1 MQNKISIENLK
12 SLYYQL
18 EYLNCLLERAIETQ
32 TIIAEEEL
40 MEKSIDLDKLRENN
54 LNMSSKITN
63 MNNIIKIEEFFNF
76 NYNKIINL
84 LPKLNLLSE
93 NLNDIKPNVNYA
105 LDKLYLDDNIV
116 CDENLLKTNLQ
127 ISANLIENITEDH
140 ENKSFIAEEIKTN
153 YGILRN
159 LIENQKR
166 KFSKAKV
173 LIDKIKE
180 INLRSQKSC
189 FKKN

>member
-1 MQNKISIENLK
+1 MQNKISVENLK

-32 TIIAEEEL
+32 TIIAEEAL
-40 MEKSIDLDKLRENN
+40 IEKSIDLDKLRENN
-54 LNMSSKITN
+54 LNMSSKIMN
-63 MNNIIKIEEFFNF
+63 MNNINKIEEFFSF
-76 NYNKIINL
+76 NYQKIMSL
-84 LPKLNLLSE
+84 LHKLNILSE
-93 NLNDIKPNVNYA
+93 NLNDIKPNVNFA

-127 ISANLIENITEDH
+127 ISSNLIENITDDH
-140 ENKSFIAEEIKTN
+140 ENKNLIAEDIKTH
-153 YGILRN
+153 YGILKN

-166 KFSKAKV
+166 KFSRAKM

-180 INLRSQKSC
+180 INMKNQRKD
-189 FKKN
+189 FNKK